1 VSPGRLTI
9 SIIYEDGH
17 PVPAV
22 AEILNKLPQV
32 SVLEEFPHHEDFFLN
47 PPKTAPDSMLV
58 LLNGGASPPEWLGDL
73 SHQFPHTA
81 VLVCSKKMETDFLLR
96 AMQLGVKEFLPFPLS
111 QENVEAALRRML
123 VFKQRLAGA
132 SHTQGKVVAVCGHKG
147 GIGTTTIAINLAVA
161 LAEIQPDRC
170 ALVDLGRP
178 FPDVGT
184 FLDQKAN
191 YSLRDV
197 LINLENLDQSFFQKI
212 MQPFG
217 ASLEILHG
225 ISDFEEQENL
235 DAQALEKLFNILRG
249 LYKFIVVDLGHVF
262 DELLFR
268 IFQEA
273 DLALLVTD
281 LNVPNFINLKKIW
294 PIIREWDPEQQKVKV
309 VVNRNNQDKDLLRE
323 LEEILKEPPYA
334 VLPSDY
340 HPLIEAINQG
350 VPLAKVGPRSKL
362 ARAVNE
368 LARKIIASLTGEEGR
383 TREGQSRR
391 RFWLF

>member
-1 VSPGRLTI
+1 
-9 SIIYEDGH
+9 
-17 PVPAV
+17 
-22 AEILNKLPQV
+22 
-32 SVLEEFPHHEDFFLN
+32 
-47 PPKTAPDSMLV
+47 
-58 LLNGGASPPEWLGDL
+58 
-73 SHQFPHTA
+73 
-81 VLVCSKKMETDFLLR
+81 
-96 AMQLGVKEFLPFPLS
+96 
-111 QENVEAALRRML
+111 
-123 VFKQRLAGA
+123 
-132 SHTQGKVVAVCGHKG
+132 
-147 GIGTTTIAINLAVA
+147 
-161 LAEIQPDRC
+161 
-170 ALVDLGRP
+170 
-178 FPDVGT
+178 
-184 FLDQKAN
+184 
-191 YSLRDV
+191 
-197 LINLENLDQSFFQKI
+197 
-212 MQPFG
+212 
-217 ASLEILHG
+217 
-225 ISDFEEQENL
+225 
-235 DAQALEKLFNILRG
+235 
-249 LYKFIVVDLGHVF
+249 VVDLGHVF

-368 LARKIIASLTGEEGR
+368 LARKIIASLTGEEVR
-383 TREGQSRR
+383 IHEGQSRR